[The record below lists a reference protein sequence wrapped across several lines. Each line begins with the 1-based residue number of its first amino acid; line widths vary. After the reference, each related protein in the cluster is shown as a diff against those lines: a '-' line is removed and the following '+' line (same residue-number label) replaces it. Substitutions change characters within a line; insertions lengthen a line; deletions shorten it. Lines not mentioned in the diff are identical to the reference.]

1 MGEVILTVGDRRM
14 SWDMPD
20 EVGIIMADSFVKV
33 CGEAKT
39 DDVLGIPDAIGV
51 EVCKECSTGYWCGNG
66 DCSQWTKYPQ
76 PGLEGAGVGTNNIVL
91 SNQVLLDV
99 LLAKQH
105 ELCGYATTDG
115 DGKTCDC
122 KYDPNLDMFAGRRLF
137 GRGSEI
143 NGCPEMRAAVRIV
156 RKLIEIDAAGV

>member
-20 EVGIIMADSFVKV
+20 EVGDIMADSFIKV

-51 EVCKECSTGYWCGNG
+51 EVWEQGLSSV
-66 DCSQWTKYPQ
+66 DQASAD
-76 PGLEGAGVGTNNIVL
+76 GLEGAGVGTNNIVL

-99 LLAKQH
+99 LLTKQH
-105 ELCGYATTDG
+105 ELCRYGTTDG
-115 DGKTCDC
+115 DGRTCDC
-122 KYDPNLDMFAGRRLF
+122 KYDPNLDMFAGRQLF

-143 NGCPEMRAAVRIV
+143 NGCPEMRAAVRIM
-156 RKLIEIDAAGV
+156 RKLVEDDAGGV